1 MQGIAVQKAGLR
13 QLGTHVAE
21 VTLILQKYF

>member
-1 MQGIAVQKAGLR
+1 MQGIAMQKAGLR
-13 QLGTHVAE
+13 QLGTCVAE